1 MLQKLLMKRG
11 LWEVG
16 KTDVLRERFR
26 KHVAGKSLS
35 TVEKAIEYSNEPI
48 PYEELMRRNQRR

>member
-1 MLQKLLMKRG
+1 MKRG